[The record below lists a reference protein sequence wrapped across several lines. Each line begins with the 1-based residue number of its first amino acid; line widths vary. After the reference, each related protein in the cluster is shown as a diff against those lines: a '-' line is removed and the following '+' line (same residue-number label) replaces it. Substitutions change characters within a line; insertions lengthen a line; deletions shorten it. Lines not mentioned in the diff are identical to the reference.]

1 MNAQISLFFCKSTR
15 CFLKFCGLSCWW
27 NEKRKRKCKKVI
39 LTTTKT
45 SRKKG
50 EEPHFLCQQNYLQ
63 LTLKLSKWKV
73 TTTRTVTF
81 HRHSECRISY
91 LFKMYGCLPGYNI
104 VVRYHKQIRLSHL
117 KKNDVKSF
125 HLDRENIEYFKIQ
138 ILGQIFGSIKYLNF
152 HITLIF
158 ISL

>member
-15 CFLKFCGLSCWW
+15 WFLKFCGLSCCW

-39 LTTTKT
+39 PTTTKT

-81 HRHSECRISY
+81 HRHSECPISY
-91 LFKMYGCLPGYNI
+91 LPYFRKQFPRKLFFVESAETSQGRKLFAEI
-104 VVRYHKQIRLSHL
+104 RY
-117 KKNDVKSF
+117 
-125 HLDRENIEYFKIQ
+125 
-138 ILGQIFGSIKYLNF
+138 IKYMVTY
-152 HITLIF
+152 ITLPV
-158 ISL
+158 

>member
-15 CFLKFCGLSCWW
+15 WFLKFCGLSCCW

-39 LTTTKT
+39 PTTTKT

-81 HRHSECRISY
+81 HRHSECPISY
-91 LFKMYGCLPGYNI
+91 LPYFRKQFPRKLFFVELSLMYSLW
-104 VVRYHKQIRLSHL
+104 HFRLWSFQGRDTKL
-117 KKNDVKSF
+117 ERFLAKNQLYSN
-125 HLDRENIEYFKIQ
+125 E
-138 ILGQIFGSIKYLNF
+138 
-152 HITLIF
+152 ITKFWELE
-158 ISL
+158 